1 MRLTETPLPALTD
14 PRTTNGQCG
23 FTLQSQ
29 PGLRFEILATTN
41 LDLPLS
47 NWTSLG
53 TLTNVTGA
61 MPFTDTTTGLNRRF
75 YQARQLP

>member
-1 MRLTETPLPALTD
+1 MTGPQLT
-14 PRTTNGQCG
+14 NSQFG

-41 LDLPLS
+41 LACADS

-53 TLTNVTGA
+53 TLTNVTG
-61 MPFTDTTTGLNRRF
+61 TTFLDPATNLNRRF
-75 YQARQLP
+75 YQARQLQ

>member
-1 MRLTETPLPALTD
+1 MTNPQL
-14 PRTTNGQCG
+14 TNGHFG

-29 PGLRFEILATTN
+29 PGLGFEILATTN
-41 LDLPLS
+41 PASPLS

-61 MPFTDTTTGLNRRF
+61 TAFLDPATNLNHRFYRRGSCNRR
-75 YQARQLP
+75 LIG